1 MKSYLIADDGA
12 YRGPLRAGVC
22 CLCDAL
28 NATQRLFIHLKAE
41 NISSAD
47 N

>member
-1 MKSYLIADDGA
+1 MKSYLIVDDEAHLVG
-12 YRGPLRAGVC
+12 

-28 NATQRLFIHLKAE
+28 NATQRLFIHFKAE